1 MNDEYEFWRKSY
13 DELES
18 LKRALQK
25 GLEQWR
31 GIQTEWIELYARADR
46 DPEAARAVRNIE
58 AYFREKKE
66 CGDDVEQRVDE
77 LKANLKRMELR
88 LEQSRRSQEQESA
101 EMRADKKVP
110 VIKKRVR
117 RFA

>member
-1 MNDEYEFWRKSY
+1 MNDEYEFWKNSY

-18 LKRALQK
+18 LKRELQK

-31 GIQTEWIELYARADR
+31 GIHAEWGELYARADR

-58 AYFREKKE
+58 AYFLEKKQS
-66 CGDDVEQRVDE
+66 GDDIEQRVEE

-88 LEQSRRSQEQESA
+88 LEQDKRARGQESTGTPVGK
-101 EMRADKKVP
+101 RVP
-110 VIKKRVR
+110 AVKKRIR

>member
-1 MNDEYEFWRKSY
+1 MNDEYEFWKRSY

-18 LKRALQK
+18 LKRALQQ

-31 GIQTEWIELYARADR
+31 GIHAEWARLYERADR

-58 AYFREKKE
+58 AYFRAKYNSGE
-66 CGDDVEQRVDE
+66 DLQQRVEE
-77 LKANLKRMELR
+77 LKANMKRMELR
-88 LEQSRRSQEQESA
+88 LEQDRRTRGQESTTTN
-101 EMRADKKVP
+101 ADSEKP
-110 VIKKRVR
+110 VAKKRMR